1 MKTALVVAAHPD
13 DEVLGCGATMARLAH
28 EGWSVHVL
36 IVAEGATSR
45 SDKRDSTL
53 HEEALSELAK
63 CARMANTLL
72 GVETITLL
80 NLPDNRMDGM
90 DLLDVVKIVES
101 SIHKHKPSLV
111 LTHHVGDV
119 NMDHVVLHKAVVT
132 ACRPQPGHPV
142 KTLLFFE
149 VPSSTEWQP
158 TGSAQPFVPNFFYDV
173 GAFLDKKLQA
183 LDAYKPEMR
192 AFPHPRSIAAVEHL
206 ARWRGATA
214 GYAAAEAYML
224 GRTII

>member
-1 MKTALVVAAHPD
+1 MKIALVVAAHPD
-13 DEVLGCGATMARLAH
+13 DEVLGCGATMARLAD
-28 EGWSVHVL
+28 EGWTVHVL

-45 SDKRDSTL
+45 AHKRDPAL
-53 HEEALSELAK
+53 HEEALSELAQ
-63 CARMANTLL
+63 CARKANAILGAASVTLL
-72 GVETITLL
+72 T
-80 NLPDNRMDGM
+80 LPDNRMDGM
-90 DLLDVVKIVES
+90 ELLDVVKIIES
-101 SIHKHKPSLV
+101 SIQTHQPSLL
-111 LTHHVGDV
+111 LTHHLGDV
-119 NMDHVVLHKAVVT
+119 NVDHVVLHRAVVT

-158 TGSAQPFVPNFFYDV
+158 PASAMPFAPNCFYDV
-173 GAFLDKKLQA
+173 TRFLDKKLQA

-192 AFPHPRSIAAVEHL
+192 AFPHPRSIEAVEHL

-214 GYAAAEAYML
+214 GHAAAEAFML